1 MIKILT
7 KVASASFISA
17 VLVFVY
23 QAYLTHALNV
33 SDNGIFSEWL
43 TSISYV
49 ELLFIMGLDSALIY
63 FTKLGENIEEN
74 ILRNITIY
82 TLVMVFLIGILFVSK
97 LSVIYYGSLITTVYF
112 MAIISSFKAFFQ
124 LKEDFKM
131 YNILTI
137 QRPMLILMLFV
148 IYSFFITNK
157 INWKEAVVIFSIS
170 FCVNF
175 LVSLCYI
182 FNKIPIV
189 KIKIFRL
196 SYFKYGWKGIF
207 NKILSLLLY
216 ALDIYL
222 ISYFLDKS
230 SVAYYF
236 IAVAISKLSWLITDA
251 SGNIL
256 YPKFIKIKSEKD
268 RIDAIDHMFL
278 MGSIN
283 FVVNILAFV
292 IFYLIG
298 EKVILLIYEDSYL
311 NSFIPA
317 LILLLGSQAM
327 AYYKL
332 LGRFFASQNN
342 WKPLY
347 YSLITGISINLVL
360 NILLLKFTSLGITGV
375 ALASIIAYWGCGIV
389 ISMFLKGTPKSKFSV
404 AILRQGKI
412 IKKEITR
419 EKVIVNPVP
428 FSKMIDSETG
438 YIVLTRFNNKASS
451 EVKKAFKKLK
461 KEGMTKLVFDLRF
474 NPGGS
479 LLESINISNFFL
491 PKGKKIVST
500 KAKIKKWS
508 NTYRTTNKP
517 LDLEIPIV
525 VLINGRSASASEIV
539 SGSLQDYDR
548 AVIMG
553 QRSFGKGLVQRYREL
568 TYGTQLKVTISKY
581 YTPSGRCIQE
591 LDYANRDKNGVVPKF
606 SDKGINQFKTAKGRI
621 VYDGGGVLPDVIS
634 AETKRTKATKTLLKS
649 KAIFNYATKYFYEN
663 SNVLK
668 ESKFEF
674 NDSNFKDF
682 VKYLKVDTS
691 FVTKQEALFKEAYKM
706 APSKNIAK
714 DYKEIQTQLYKNKI
728 QEITKNKDILK
739 NVLKDEILKRYVYKE
754 GVYNFSLKN
763 DLVINEAV
771 KLLNNPEKYKQI
783 LSVK

>member
-389 ISMFLKGTPKSKFSV
+389 ISMFLKGSLMGFLQV
-404 AILRQGKI
+404 LRVYKLT
-412 IKKEITR
+412 IKKI
-419 EKVIVNPVP
+419 
-428 FSKMIDSETG
+428 
-438 YIVLTRFNNKASS
+438 
-451 EVKKAFKKLK
+451 
-461 KEGMTKLVFDLRF
+461 
-474 NPGGS
+474 
-479 LLESINISNFFL
+479 
-491 PKGKKIVST
+491 
-500 KAKIKKWS
+500 
-508 NTYRTTNKP
+508 
-517 LDLEIPIV
+517 
-525 VLINGRSASASEIV
+525 
-539 SGSLQDYDR
+539 
-548 AVIMG
+548 
-553 QRSFGKGLVQRYREL
+553 
-568 TYGTQLKVTISKY
+568 
-581 YTPSGRCIQE
+581 C
-591 LDYANRDKNGVVPKF
+591 
-606 SDKGINQFKTAKGRI
+606 
-621 VYDGGGVLPDVIS
+621 
-634 AETKRTKATKTLLKS
+634 
-649 KAIFNYATKYFYEN
+649 
-663 SNVLK
+663 
-668 ESKFEF
+668 
-674 NDSNFKDF
+674 
-682 VKYLKVDTS
+682 
-691 FVTKQEALFKEAYKM
+691 
-706 APSKNIAK
+706 
-714 DYKEIQTQLYKNKI
+714 
-728 QEITKNKDILK
+728 
-739 NVLKDEILKRYVYKE
+739 
-754 GVYNFSLKN
+754 
-763 DLVINEAV
+763 
-771 KLLNNPEKYKQI
+771 
-783 LSVK
+783 